1 MPLYQALL
9 ADGSL
14 KLDVVA
20 YGDEAGTAAARQAFP
35 ASVRRYQGH
44 FKLGGYK
51 MFLDGSPQGR
61 TAWLRQPYQGE
72 AAYRGYGPL
81 TDAQVLDMVRRAG
94 AEGVQLLAHCN
105 GDAACAQ
112 YLAALETA
120 VREGVDLAAMRPVMI
135 HAQLLGRD
143 QLPAVKRL
151 GVIPS
156 FFVAP
161 RVPLGGHPLGEPGA

>member
-1 MPLYQALL
+1 
-9 ADGSL
+9 
-14 KLDVVA
+14 
-20 YGDEAGTAAARQAFP
+20 
-35 ASVRRYQGH
+35 
-44 FKLGGYK
+44 

-61 TAWLRQPYQGE
+61 TAWLRRPYAGE
-72 AAYRGYGPL
+72 ADYRGRGTL
-81 TDAQVLDMVRRAG
+81 TDGQALDMIRRAG

-156 FFVAP
+156 FFVPTCTTGGTSTGRTWGLTGRTASAP
-161 RVPLGGHPLGEPGA
+161 PGPRRSWASPSPSTPTHR